1 MKSGMRKTILREI
14 SGSLGRF
21 MAILAIVALGAGFFT
36 GIRVSTPA
44 MLDNANRYLDEADF
58 FDFRLIS
65 TLGFTEEDVAAFSEL
80 DGIAAANGSI
90 FTDVLCI
97 YPGLDEFVLKAH
109 SITEDMSHLSLYAGR
124 MPEAADECVV
134 DNQLFGEAAIGTT
147 ISISPNNPDDTVDL
161 FAQDRY
167 TIVGLVSSPM
177 YLNYERGTSSLGSG
191 SASGFIYFPQS
202 AFDSDTFYEIYLTM
216 EDGGFIYSENYKSA
230 VAAMED
236 PVTQLAEQ
244 RADLRYTTIVTDAQT
259 ELDDAQ
265 KELDEGRA
273 TYLSEK
279 AKAEAELA
287 DAWNTLSDAETQIIN
302 GKAELANGWHTFN
315 TEIADGKQQLQD
327 ARTELDSSYET
338 LSAAQA
344 ELDEAR
350 QTLTE
355 SEELYQTNLQ
365 AYEEGKAAYEA
376 GLAEYEAGV
385 EQIRLLEALGP
396 LLPEE
401 QRAELEAA
409 KLELEAARIQLEE
422 AEAQLQSA
430 QAQLAEGRAQLD
442 QGWAELEQGQAE
454 LEAGWAAYYA
464 GKAELE
470 AAELEL
476 NAAEAAGRQE
486 LEAAEAELR
495 NAETQYQSGLNDY
508 YSGLAT
514 AQSEFAKAEA
524 ELLNGEQKLQD
535 ARKELAKLENPTVH
549 TLDRST
555 NLGYVCFENDASIV
569 EAISTV
575 FPVFFFLVAALVCI
589 TTMTRMVDEQ
599 RTQIG
604 TLKAL
609 GYSRATIMSKYLFY
623 SGSASL
629 IGSIFGVTVGSY
641 VIPKI
646 IWEGYKMMYTFAES
660 RFYFSIPIAAF
671 SVIGYLLCS
680 TGATLLACSHELSE
694 VPAELIRPKAPKNGK
709 RIFLERIPAIWN
721 HLSFLKKVSIRNV
734 FRYKG
739 RMFMMVLGIGGC
751 TALILTGFGVK
762 DSIQDVVNYQYD
774 EITLYDYAVNFS
786 EAQSETDYSQF
797 LDHCGNSI
805 ADAVFLREMAVDVTN
820 KDQVKSASLVI
831 SNTPLDSFVSLHQGD
846 NTLPFPGR
854 NEALI
859 NIGLAEALNL
869 KIGDS
874 LTLRDSDMREMTLVI
889 SGIFDNYVAH
899 AIHISAE
906 TYTEQWKESPER
918 NAAYV
923 LKAETADVHET
934 AARIMDIDDVTNVTV
949 NADTRDRI
957 NTTLS
962 SLNYIV
968 LLIIVCAGAL
978 AFIVLYN
985 LTNINITERI
995 REIATIKVLG
1005 FNEMESATYV
1015 FRENLML
1022 TAIGAAFGLVLGK
1035 LLHTFAMSC
1044 IKVDMMHF
1052 PMRILFPSYLYSI
1065 VLTFL
1070 FAIIV
1075 AVFMY
1080 FKLQKI
1086 NMAEALKSVE

>member
-80 DGIAAANGSI
+80 DGVSAANGSI
-90 FTDVLCI
+90 FADVLCV
-97 YPGLDEFVLKAH
+97 YPGLDEFVIKAH
-109 SITEDMSHLSLYAGR
+109 SITEDMSHLSLRAGR

-134 DNQLFGEAAIGTT
+134 DNQLFGEDAIGTI
-147 ISISPNNPDDTVDL
+147 ISISSNNPKDTQDL
-161 FAQDRY
+161 FACDTY

-191 SASGFIYFPQS
+191 SASGFAYFPQT
-202 AFDSDTFYEIYLTM
+202 AFDSDTFYEVYLTM
-216 EDGGFIYSENYKSA
+216 EDGGFIYSEDYKSA
-230 VAAMED
+230 VDTMED
-236 PVTQLAEQ
+236 PVTHLAEQ
-244 RADLRYTTIVTDAQT
+244 RADLRYTTIVTDAQA

-265 KELDEGRA
+265 QELDEGRA

-279 AKAEAELA
+279 SKAEAELA
-287 DAWNTLSDAETQIIN
+287 DAWNTLSDAGTQIAD
-302 GKAELANGWHTFN
+302 GKAELADGWNTFN
-315 TEIADGKQQLQD
+315 TEIANGRQQLND
-327 ARTELDSSYET
+327 ARAELDSAYET
-338 LSAAQA
+338 LSAGQA

-365 AYEEGKAAYEA
+365 LYLDGKAAYEA

-385 EQIRLLEALGP
+385 AQIELLEALAP
-396 LLPEE
+396 ILPEE

-409 KLELEAARIQLEE
+409 KQELEAARIQLEE

-430 QAQLAEGRAQLD
+430 EVQLAEGRAQLD
-442 QGWAELEQGQAE
+442 QGWAELEQGQIE
-454 LEAGWAAYYA
+454 LEAGWAAYYV
-464 GKAELE
+464 GKAELD
-470 AAELEL
+470 AAEVEL

-486 LEAAEAELR
+486 LETAEAELLE
-495 NAETQYQSGLNDY
+495 AEAQYQDGLNEY

-514 AQSEFAKAEA
+514 AQAEFAKAEA
-524 ELLNGEQKLQD
+524 ELLDGEQKLQD
-535 ARKELAKLENPTVH
+535 ARDELAKLEYPTVH

-569 EAISTV
+569 EAVSAV

-609 GYSRATIMSKYLFY
+609 GYSRAAIISKYLFY
-623 SGSASL
+623 SGSATL
-629 IGSIFGVTVGSY
+629 IGSVFGVTVGSY
-641 VIPKI
+641 AIPKI
-646 IWEGYKMMYTFAES
+646 IWEAYKMMYTFAES
-660 RFYFSIPIAAF
+660 RFYFDLPLAAF
-671 SVIGYLLCS
+671 SVIGYLICS
-680 TGATLLACSHELSE
+680 TGATLLACSSELSE
-694 VPAELIRPKAPKNGK
+694 VPAELIRPKAPKVGK

-721 HLSFLKKVSIRNV
+721 RLSFLKKVSIRNV

-751 TALILTGFGVK
+751 TALILTGFGIK

-774 EITLYDYAVNFS
+774 EITIYDYAVMFS
-786 EAQSETDYSQF
+786 EAQSEADYNKF
-797 LDHCGNSI
+797 LEHCGETI
-805 ADAVFLREMAVDVTN
+805 DDAVFLREMAVDVTT
-820 KDQVKSASLVI
+820 KDTVKAASLVV
-831 SNTPLDSFVSLHQGD
+831 SDTPLDSFVSLHRGEK
-846 NTLPFPGR
+846 TLSPPGR

-859 NIGLAEALNL
+859 NIGLAEALKL
-869 KIGDS
+869 DIGDT
-874 LTLRDSDMREMTLVI
+874 LTMRDSDMREMTLTI

-899 AIHISAE
+899 AVHISAE
-906 TYTEQWKESPER
+906 TYAEQWNEISEC
-918 NAAYV
+918 NTAYI
-923 LKAETADVHET
+923 LKADSADVHET
-934 AARIMDIDDVTNVTV
+934 AALMMDFDDVANVTV

-957 NTTLS
+957 NSTME

-968 LLIIVCAGAL
+968 LLVIACAGAL

-1005 FNEMESATYV
+1005 FNEMEAASYV
-1015 FRENLML
+1015 FRENMML
-1022 TAIGAAFGLVLGK
+1022 TAIGTAFGLVLGK
-1035 LLHTFAMSC
+1035 LLHTFAMTC

-1052 PMRILFPSYLYSI
+1052 PMRILLPSYLYSI